1 VDRHHALR
9 WALCIA
15 NRIREN
21 ETGSAL
27 EVLTDNAGL
36 LTFGHSIYGRQVCMK
51 RERKEIRG
59 VLTLGTLLRLSA
71 VAGFVIGLM
80 GGVFYGGVRFQ
91 LNGNLLELILT
102 VLIAPFFNASLVGL
116 ITMIAY
122 PMYVVLG
129 RAGLLGVDKVTYE
142 VTMD

>member
-1 VDRHHALR
+1 
-9 WALCIA
+9 
-15 NRIREN
+15 
-21 ETGSAL
+21 
-27 EVLTDNAGL
+27 
-36 LTFGHSIYGRQVCMK
+36 MK

-102 VLIAPFFNASLVGL
+102 VVIAPFFNASLVGL

-142 VTMD
+142 ASMD